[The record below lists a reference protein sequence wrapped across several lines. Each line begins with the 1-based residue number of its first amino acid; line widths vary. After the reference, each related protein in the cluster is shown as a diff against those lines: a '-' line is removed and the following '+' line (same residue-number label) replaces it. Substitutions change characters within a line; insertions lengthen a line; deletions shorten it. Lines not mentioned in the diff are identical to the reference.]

1 MNKEE
6 QNNQDSNE
14 ITSSDKSVD
23 EAVDGVKQL
32 PPKEQEQAMAKLE
45 MTMLEM
51 HSGPI
56 PHPDIL
62 EKYYRLDPGAAKL
75 IIENGVKE
83 SEHRRNLENE
93 AVRYTARDTARRDWM
108 GFIIGIIIISVG
120 ALLIYTGHTI
130 TGTVLS
136 GVSAIGLVGLFVG
149 DKSDEN
155 NDKKK

>member
-1 MNKEE
+1 MSKKE
-6 QNNQDSNE
+6 QSNLDSNKT
-14 ITSSDKSVD
+14 IASDKSVD
-23 EAVDGVKQL
+23 SAVDSVKRL
-32 PPKEQEQAMAKLE
+32 PPKEQEKAIAK
-45 MTMLEM
+45 LEM

-62 EKYYRLDPGAAKL
+62 ERYDKLDPGAAKL

-83 SEHRRNLENE
+83 SEHRRKLESE
-93 AVRYTARDTARRDWM
+93 AMRYTAKDAARRDWM

-120 ALLIYTGHTI
+120 GLLIYTGHTI

-149 DKSDEN
+149 NRSDEN
-155 NDKKK
+155 NNKSD